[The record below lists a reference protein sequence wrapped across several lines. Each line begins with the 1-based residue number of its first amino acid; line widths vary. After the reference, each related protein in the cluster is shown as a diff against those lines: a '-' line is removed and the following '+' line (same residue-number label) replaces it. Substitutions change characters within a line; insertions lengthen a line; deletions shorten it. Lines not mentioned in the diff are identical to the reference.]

1 MICAACQAPHQ
12 AAQRFCGACG
22 AALHVE
28 GGLARDPAVPPD
40 VPVLEI
46 VSPDRAMG
54 ERRDVAIL
62 FADLTNFTGLST
74 EIDAED
80 LHTIIRSYT
89 RRVDAVVHAFGGVIE
104 RYIGDSV
111 MAVFGAPVAHGD
123 DALRSVRAALA
134 IQSEVLPALSLQF
147 GRTLQA
153 SIGICFGEVMFTQG
167 EAGHPEG
174 LAVVGEAVNLAA
186 RVQGQAGA
194 GNIVVSDTLHS
205 ACGPRLQAEFC
216 GEQLLK
222 GIARNVRLYRVGGL
236 LDAAQGVQS
245 RLRGRDSEMKVMRGA
260 VAQCAQGW
268 PGRLERPEKSGNGQ
282 WIHFRGEPGIGKS
295 RLLEELQSLGQ
306 AAGLATHGCAYLDF
320 GLEQTLSG
328 MSALVAS
335 LLGLQSGG
343 GVEARRAALARAVVS
358 GLLHAEDTPFAVD
371 VLQLPQIAADRAV
384 LDALETGARRAA
396 LQAFVLKLVTDAA
409 RRCPLLLTVEDI
421 HWMPASEIEQLVAL
435 CGLAR
440 TEPVMVA
447 TATRVVGDPLRAYL
461 AQPDVPASA
470 QVLEIGPISATA
482 ARQIALEFNADHQ
495 QAIESSIAQ
504 ADGNPLFLEQLLRHA
519 AETGKTTVPGSIHNV
534 VLARL
539 DRLPALDRHAAQ
551 CAAVIGQR
559 FGLGLL
565 RQLLPNLGY
574 DPDSLVLANIIKRHG
589 VDWIFAHALVQES
602 AYGSLLHSAA
612 RAMHREAAAYYRPI
626 DLILCAQH
634 LDRAKAP
641 EAASAYLDAAA
652 GQLELFHF
660 DRARE
665 LLLRGIEL
673 AIDPLDRA
681 ALRLLEGRTLHEQG
695 LVKESM
701 QSYQLAIDE
710 SPHDGQRGRAW
721 LGLAMGMRLTDD
733 LDGAFDALARA
744 EPLALQSGVAT
755 DMSELHYLRGN
766 LHFPRGELEAC
777 LEQHGKALE
786 WAQQGDS
793 AIDEARALSGL
804 GDAHY
809 ARSHMQTAQGYF
821 ERCMELCR
829 VKGFGRIEAA
839 NGFMVATVRMYMN
852 ELDAALDDAL
862 QSAELGRRVGHQRA
876 QIVSRLTAGWIYLL
890 QAQTRKAEEQVTL
903 GLEVARELGAPRF
916 QAFLLE
922 SVARI
927 RLADGDPAGAM
938 HAIGEAWELAQSAN
952 VLRFIGPWICGT
964 RALVSQDADIARA
977 SLSQGKA
984 LIDAGCVGHNYFW
997 FYKHAMQT
1005 CLEHGWR
1012 DAALGYAQRLEG
1024 HTRSQPAPWADVFI
1038 ERCRLLVESQPGQ
1051 VTAAVAERAQHLLQ
1065 VLQRSGHHEAAQALR
1080 LRFSVPAL
1088 PKLH

>member
-1 MICAACQAPHQ
+1 MICTACQAPHQ
-12 AAQRFCGACG
+12 PAQRFCGACG
-22 AALHVE
+22 AALQIE
-28 GGLARDPAVPPD
+28 GVPAHGPAVPSDAPALAMASSGR
-40 VPVLEI
+40 P
-46 VSPDRAMG
+46 MG

-153 SIGICFGEVMFTQG
+153 SIGIGFGQVMFTQG

-194 GNIVVSDTLHS
+194 GTIVVSDTLHS
-205 ACGPRLQAEFC
+205 ACGPRLQADFF
-216 GEQLLK
+216 GEQPLK
-222 GIARNVRLYRVGGL
+222 GIARTVRLYRVAGL
-236 LDAAQGVQS
+236 REAAQGVQS
-245 RLRGRDSEMKVMRGA
+245 RLLGRDNEMAALRGA
-260 VAQCAQGW
+260 VTQCAQGRREG
-268 PGRLERPEKSGNGQ
+268 PGGSGDGQ

-306 AAGLATHGCAYLDF
+306 AAGLVTHGCAYLDF

-335 LLGLQSGG
+335 LLGLQPGG
-343 GVEARRAALARAVVS
+343 GVDTRRAALAGAVVS
-358 GLLHAEDTPFAVD
+358 GLLSAEETPFAAD

-396 LQAFVLKLVTDAA
+396 LQAFVLKLVTAAA

-421 HWMPASEIEQLVAL
+421 HWMPASEIDQLVAL

-440 TEPVMVA
+440 TEPVLVA
-447 TATRVVGDPLRAYL
+447 TATRVVGDPLRAYF
-461 AQPDVPASA
+461 AQPDAPASA

-495 QAIESSIAQ
+495 QAIESCIAQ

-539 DRLPALDRHAAQ
+539 DRLPAPDRHAAQ

-559 FGLGLL
+559 FGLVLL
-565 RQLLPNLGY
+565 RQLLPDLGY
-574 DPDSLVLANIIKRHG
+574 DPDSLIVANIIKSHG

-634 LDRAKAP
+634 LDRAKAD
-641 EAASAYLDAAA
+641 EAAHAYLDAATE
-652 GQLELFHF
+652 QLDLFHF

-673 AIDPLDRA
+673 ASNPLDRA
-681 ALRLLEGRTLHEQG
+681 ALRLLQGRTLHDQG
-695 LVKESM
+695 LVRESM
-701 QSYQLAIDE
+701 QSYQLALDE
-710 SPHDGQRGRAW
+710 APDAGQQGQAW

-744 EPLALQSGVAT
+744 EPLALQSRVAT
-755 DMSELHYLRGN
+755 DLSELHYLRGN
-766 LHFPRGELEAC
+766 LHFPRGELDAC

-821 ERCMELCR
+821 ERCMKLCR
-829 VKGFGRIEAA
+829 ARGFGRIEAA

-852 ELDAALDDAL
+852 ELDAALEDAL

-876 QIVSRLTAGWIYLL
+876 QIVSRLTAGWIYLS
-890 QAQTRKAEEQVTL
+890 QGQPDKAEVQATL

-927 RLADGDPAGAM
+927 RLADGDHAGAM
-938 HAIGEAWELAQSAN
+938 QAIDEAWALAQSAN

-964 RALVSQDADIARA
+964 RALVSQDADMAHA
-977 SLSQGKA
+977 SLSQGQA

-1005 CLEHGWR
+1005 CLDRGWL
-1012 DAALGYAQRLEG
+1012 DSALGYAQRLED
-1024 HTRSQPAPWADVFI
+1024 HTRLQPAPWADVFI
-1038 ERCRLLVESQPGQ
+1038 ERCRLLVESQTGPA
-1051 VTAAVAERAQHLLQ
+1051 TDAVAARARRLRQ

-1080 LRFSVPAL
+1080 LRFSVPASPEL
-1088 PKLH
+1088 Q

>member
-40 VPVLEI
+40 VPVLAI

-147 GRTLQA
+147 GRTLKA

-447 TATRVVGDPLRAYL
+447 TATRVVGDPLRAYF
-461 AQPDVPASA
+461 AQPDAPASA

>member
-1 MICAACQAPHQ
+1 MICTACQAPHQ
-12 AAQRFCGACG
+12 PAQRFCGACG

-28 GGLARDPAVPPD
+28 GVPAHSLA
-40 VPVLEI
+40 
-46 VSPDRAMG
+46 VSPDSSAIAMASPDRPMG

-134 IQSEVLPALSLQF
+134 IQAEVLPALSLQF

-153 SIGICFGEVMFTQG
+153 SIGIGFGKVMFTQG

-174 LAVVGEAVNLAA
+174 LSVVGEAVNLAA

-194 GNIVVSDTLHS
+194 GTIVVSDTLHS
-205 ACGPRLQAEFC
+205 ACGPRLQAEFF
-216 GEQLLK
+216 GEKLLK
-222 GIARNVRLYRVGGL
+222 GISRTVRLYRVGGL
-236 LDAAQGVQS
+236 LEAAQGVQS
-245 RLRGRDSEMKVMRGA
+245 RLLGRDNEMAVMRGA
-260 VAQCAQGW
+260 VTQCAQGRTGE
-268 PGRLERPEKSGNGQ
+268 PGSGQ
-282 WIHFRGEPGIGKS
+282 WLHFRGEPGIGKS

-335 LLGLQSGG
+335 LLGLQPGG
-343 GVEARRAALARAVVS
+343 DVEARRAALTGAIVS
-358 GLLHAEDTPFAVD
+358 GLLHAEDTPFAAD

-421 HWMPASEIEQLVAL
+421 HWTPASEIDQLVAL

-440 TEPVMVA
+440 IEPVMVA
-447 TATRVVGDPLRAYL
+447 TATRVVGDPLRACF
-461 AQPDVPASA
+461 AQSDAPASA

-482 ARQIALEFNADHQ
+482 ARQIALEFNAEHQ
-495 QAIESSIAQ
+495 QAIESCIAQ
-504 ADGNPLFLEQLLRHA
+504 AEGNPLFLEQLLRHA

-539 DRLPALDRHAAQ
+539 DRLPAPDRHAAQ

-565 RQLLPNLGY
+565 RQLLPDLAY
-574 DPDSLVLANIIKRHG
+574 DPDSLIVANIIKSHG

-612 RAMHREAAAYYRPI
+612 RGMHREAAAYYRPI

-634 LDRAKAP
+634 LDRAKAD
-641 EAASAYLDAAA
+641 EAARAYLDAATE
-652 GQLELFHF
+652 QLDLFHF

-665 LLLRGIEL
+665 LLLRGVEL
-673 AIDPLDRA
+673 ASTPLDRA
-681 ALRLLEGRTLHEQG
+681 ALRLLQGRTLHDQG
-695 LVKESM
+695 LVRESM
-701 QSYQLAIDE
+701 QSYQLALDE
-710 SPHDGQRGRAW
+710 AADAGQQGQAW

-744 EPLALQSGVAT
+744 EPLALQSRVAT
-755 DMSELHYLRGN
+755 DLSELHYLRGN
-766 LHFPRGELEAC
+766 LHFPRGELDAC

-821 ERCMELCR
+821 ERCMKLCR
-829 VKGFGRIEAA
+829 ARGFGRIEAA

-862 QSAELGRRVGHQRA
+862 HSAELGRRVGHQRA
-876 QIVSRLTAGWIYLL
+876 QIVSRLTAGWIHLL
-890 QAQTRKAEEQVTL
+890 QARPDKACEQSTL
-903 GLEVARELGAPRF
+903 GLQVARELGAPRF

-927 RLADGDPAGAM
+927 RLAQGDRDGAAQ
-938 HAIGEAWELAQSAN
+938 AIDEAWALAQSAN

-964 RALVSQDADIARA
+964 RALLAQGADSAQA
-977 SLSQGKA
+977 ALAEGQQ

-1005 CLEHGWR
+1005 CLDHGWP
-1012 DAALGYAQRLEG
+1012 DAALGYAQRLED
-1024 HTRSQPAPWADVFI
+1024 HTRSQPTPWADVFI
-1038 ERCRLLVESQPGQ
+1038 ERCRLLVECQVGQ
-1051 VTAAVAERAQHLLQ
+1051 VTAAVVERAQRLLQ

-1080 LRFSVPAL
+1080 LRFSVPASPVL
-1088 PKLH
+1088 PELR

>member
-1 MICAACQAPHQ
+1 
-12 AAQRFCGACG
+12 
-22 AALHVE
+22 
-28 GGLARDPAVPPD
+28 
-40 VPVLEI
+40 
-46 VSPDRAMG
+46 MG

-80 LHTIIRSYT
+80 LHSIIRSYT

-153 SIGICFGEVMFTQG
+153 SIGISFGQVMFTQG

-194 GNIVVSDTLHS
+194 GKVVVSDTLHS
-205 ACGPRLQAEFC
+205 ACGPRLQADFF
-216 GEQLLK
+216 GEQPLK
-222 GIARNVRLYRVGGL
+222 GIARTVRLYCVTGL
-236 LDAAQGVQS
+236 IEASQGVQS
-245 RLRGRDSEMKVMRGA
+245 RLLGRDREMAVMRGA
-260 VAQCAQGW
+260 VTQCVRGW
-268 PGRLERPEKSGNGQ
+268 TEGVEQSGSGQ

-328 MSALVAS
+328 MSSLVAS

-343 GVEARRAALARAVVS
+343 GVEARRAALTRAVVS
-358 GLLHAEDTPFAVD
+358 GLLHAEDTPFAAD

-384 LDALETGARRAA
+384 LDALETDARRAA
-396 LQAFVLKLVTDAA
+396 LKAFVLKLVTAAA

-421 HWMPASEIEQLVAL
+421 HWMPASEFDQLVAL

-440 TEPVMVA
+440 TESVVVA
-447 TATRVVGDPLRAYL
+447 TATRVVGDPLRDYF
-461 AQPDVPASA
+461 AQPGAPASA

-482 ARQIALEFNADHQ
+482 ARQIALEFNAEHQ
-495 QAIESSIAQ
+495 QSIESCIAQ

-539 DRLPALDRHAAQ
+539 DRLPAPDRHAAQ

-565 RQLLPNLGY
+565 RQLLPDLGY
-574 DPDSLVLANIIKRHG
+574 DPDSLIVANIIKTHG

-634 LDRAKAP
+634 LDRAKAD
-641 EAASAYLDAAA
+641 EAARAYLDAATE
-652 GQLELFHF
+652 QLDLFHF

-673 AIDPLDRA
+673 ANTSFDRA
-681 ALRLLEGRTLHEQG
+681 ALRLLQGRTLHDQG
-695 LVKESM
+695 WVKESM
-701 QSYQLAIDE
+701 QSYQLALDE
-710 SPHDGQRGRAW
+710 APDAGQQGQAW

-733 LDGAFDALARA
+733 LDGAFNALARA
-744 EPLALQSGVAT
+744 EPLTLQSRVAT
-755 DMSELHYLRGN
+755 DLSELHYLRGS
-766 LHFPRGELEAC
+766 LHFPRGELDAC

-821 ERCMELCR
+821 ERCMKLCR
-829 VKGFGRIEAA
+829 ARGFGRIEAA

-890 QAQTRKAEEQVTL
+890 QAQPDKAEVQATL

-927 RLADGDPAGAM
+927 RLADGDRAGAM
-938 HAIGEAWELAQSAN
+938 QAIDEAWDLAQSAN
-952 VLRFIGPWICGT
+952 VLRFIGPWICAS
-964 RALVSQDADIARA
+964 RALVLQDADMAQA
-977 SLSQGKA
+977 SLSQGQV

-1005 CLEHGWR
+1005 CLDRGWL
-1012 DAALGYAQRLEG
+1012 DAALGYAQRLED

-1038 ERCRLLVESQPGQ
+1038 ERCRLLVESRPER
-1051 VTAAVAERAQHLLQ
+1051 VTAAVAERAQRLLQ
-1065 VLQRSGHHEAAQALR
+1065 VLQRSGHHEAAQALKV
-1080 LRFSVPAL
+1080 RFSVPAVPEL
-1088 PKLH
+1088 R